1 MKIYKKGNYIVFD
14 SVNGVMK
21 LEHANHV
28 MLSKSTLD
36 SNEFTFA
43 SDDLGIVKVSF
54 SDITDE
60 NDDAY
65 SDLNTF
71 NTFIFGATG
80 FNTASGGSGA
90 VTIGNVVYVSSLTDF
105 PTPVSDVITL
115 VADTT
120 YILTTEIDLLG
131 SRLVAGGVCNLFG
144 LSSEVS
150 FLTSTGLDSSTPLIT
165 SIYTIVIERISFKDV
180 GTCFSIDGNTNL
192 VALDWKAVNFINIPN
207 VGVVNKCDNFI
218 FDTGSFLGSQGLRFT
233 GSIGTIGLN
242 NSLFRGI
249 GTAGN
254 IIELDAS
261 CIITRRF
268 RIIYSS
274 IVAFSSTVGINVN
287 ASATIPTESYIL
299 DTINF
304 SGGGTYTSGL
314 NHTSNKTLFTNCVG
328 IQNTA
333 SRGFMFMVNN
343 TTDTS
348 IGIPNVNDW
357 VKASGTTTAGGL
369 NAQFTHSSNRLTY
382 TGALSQSFHIV
393 VCANVRTSNTNQ
405 VISIGIAVNGAIIT
419 DSEMTIRTSN
429 SNQEYPGATQYSI
442 NLTNNDYVELFV
454 KNTNSTDVRVS
465 DFNINISKIAS

>member
-21 LEHANHV
+21 LEHANQV
-28 MLSKSTLD
+28 MVSKSTLD

-54 SDITDE
+54 SDIEDE
-60 NDDAY
+60 NGDAY

-90 VTIGNVVYVSSLTDF
+90 VTIGDVVYVSSLTDL
-105 PTPVSDVITL
+105 PSASAGVITL
-115 VADTT
+115 VADRT
-120 YILTTEIDLLG
+120 YIITTEIDLLG

-144 LSSEVS
+144 LSSETS
-150 FLTSTGLDSSTPLIT
+150 FLTSTGLGASTPLIT

-180 GTCFSIDGNTNL
+180 GTCFSIDGNTNI

-261 CIITRRF
+261 CVITRRF

-304 SGGGTYTSGL
+304 SGGGTYTSGI

-343 TTDTS
+343 TTDTT
-348 IGIPNVNDW
+348 IGLSNTNVW
-357 VKASGTTTAGGL
+357 VKASGTTTAGSL
-369 NAQFTHSSNRLTY
+369 NAQFNHASNRLTY

-393 VCANVRTSNTNQ
+393 VCANVRSSGSNQN
-405 VISIGIAVNGAIIT
+405 ISIGIAVNGTIIS
-419 DSEMTIRTSN
+419 DSEMTIRTGT
-429 SNQEYPGATQYSI
+429 SNQEHAGSTQYSI
-442 NLTNNDYVELFV
+442 NLSTNNFVELFV
-454 KNTNSTDVRVS
+454 RNTSSTDVRVS

>member
-1 MKIYKKGNYIVFD
+1 MTKVLKKVAVSANKETASYVELFLNKNTPSGKIQYLNSKGKLVTLLSDSDSDSDNNVNNNTTINEIVIVD
-14 SVNGVMK
+14 N
-21 LEHANHV
+21 
-28 MLSKSTLD
+28 LSKLPDPVEKVRTL
-36 SNEFTFA
+36 EA
-43 SDDLGIVKVSF
+43 GK
-54 SDITDE
+54 
-60 NDDAY
+60 
-65 SDLNTF
+65 
-71 NTFIFGATG
+71 
-80 FNTASGGSGA
+80 
-90 VTIGNVVYVSSLTDF
+90 
-105 PTPVSDVITL
+105 
-115 VADTT
+115 T
-120 YILTTEIDLLG
+120 YIITTEIDLLG
-131 SRLVAGGVCNLFG
+131 DRLVAGDVCNLFG

-150 FLTSTGLDSSTPLIT
+150 FLTSTGLGTSTPLIT
-165 SIYTIVIERISFKDV
+165 SIYTIVLERISFKDV

-233 GSIGTIGLN
+233 GTIGTIGLN
-242 NSLFRGI
+242 NSLFRCI

-261 CIITRRF
+261 CVITRRF

-304 SGGGTYTSGL
+304 SGGSTYISGV

-343 TTDTS
+343 GTDTT
-348 IGIPNVNDW
+348 IGVPNVNDW
-357 VKASGTTTAGGL
+357 VKANGTTTAGGL

-393 VCANVRTSNTNQ
+393 VCANVRSSMSNQN
-405 VISIGIAVNGAIIT
+405 ISIGIAVNGAIIS
-419 DSEMTIRTSN
+419 DSEMTIRTGT
-429 SNQEYPGATQYSI
+429 SNQEHAGSTQYSI

>member
-1 MKIYKKGNYIVFD
+1 MSDLPINVRFKDVTTLVGDEYIY
-14 SVNGVMK
+14 
-21 LEHANHV
+21 
-28 MLSKSTLD
+28 LD
-36 SNEFTFA
+36 SPSSDVAYRIPYDSFTSTIFA
-43 SDDLGIVKVSF
+43 GDVI
-54 SDITDE
+54 
-60 NDDAY
+60 
-65 SDLNTF
+65 
-71 NTFIFGATG
+71 
-80 FNTASGGSGA
+80 
-90 VTIGNVVYVSSLTDF
+90 YVSSKSDF
-105 PTPVSDVITL
+105 PTPVSNVITL
-115 VADTT
+115 LAGKT
-120 YILTTEIDLLG
+120 YVLTTSVDLLG
-131 SRLVAGGVCNLFG
+131 DRIVAGGVCNLFG
-144 LSSEVS
+144 LSSETS
-150 FLTSTGLDSSTPLIT
+150 FLTSTGLGASTPLIT

-233 GSIGTIGLN
+233 GTIGTIGLN

-261 CIITRRF
+261 CVITRRF

-274 IVAFSSTVGINVN
+274 IIAFSSTVGINVN

-304 SGGGTYTSGL
+304 SGGGTYISGL
-314 NHTSNKTLFTNCVG
+314 NHESNKTLFTNCVG

-343 TTDTS
+343 GTDTT
-348 IGIPNVNDW
+348 IGVTNVNVW

-369 NAQFTHSSNRLTY
+369 NAQFTHASNRLTY

-393 VCANVRTSNTNQ
+393 VCANVRSSNTNQ

-429 SNQEYPGATQYSI
+429 QNQEYPGATQYSI

-454 KNTNSTDVRVS
+454 KNTNSTNVRVS
-465 DFNINISKIAS
+465 DFNMNISKIAS